1 MKNLIIV
8 LVLLAFLGCEK
19 QHLTVQMDNDYFTGM
34 YILDSDTIYFTK
46 TLCIFEDSIHYRASQ
61 GVAVFDD
68 IVFFRNLHLKYE
80 DQDSVLIFT
89 DILNTETKLL
99 IKQ

>member
-1 MKNLIIV
+1 MKNLIII
-8 LVLLAFLGCEK
+8 LSLTALFSCEK

-34 YILDSDTIYFTK
+34 YILENDTIYFTK
-46 TLCIFEDSIHYRASQ
+46 TLCIFKDSIHYTASQ

-68 IVFFRNLHLKYE
+68 IVFFRNLHLRYE
-80 DQDSVLIFT
+80 QQDSLLIFT

-99 IKQ
+99 IKK